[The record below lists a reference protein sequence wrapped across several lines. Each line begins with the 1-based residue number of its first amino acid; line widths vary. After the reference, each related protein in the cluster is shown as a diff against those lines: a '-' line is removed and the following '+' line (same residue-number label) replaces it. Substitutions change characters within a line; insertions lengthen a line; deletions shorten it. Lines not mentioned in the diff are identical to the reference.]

1 MSTSPSVGQV
11 KGSNGS
17 SQNAGQMPSTRANE
31 KGMDQPDRQEV
42 LVRLCHLGD
51 KRLTCAWCR
60 DPGCQIALVS
70 AQLLLAGEPG
80 TGDSLRLYNGPNAKC
95 VRARA

>member
-31 KGMDQPDRQEV
+31 KGTDQPDRQGIWLDCV
-42 LVRLCHLGD
+42 IWV
-51 KRLTCAWCR
+51 KKLTCAWCR
-60 DPGCQIALVS
+60 DPGCQVALVS
-70 AQLLLAGEPG
+70 AQLLLAGEPS